1 MRILIF
7 IVLILYA
14 LVISCKDKTPKID
27 PNLIK
32 NVWVSKKDNYG
43 SKYLQIIND
52 SLMIENIT
60 YGELPLSSYKISL
73 DTLLIYSRY
82 CNYQKSINNESPTFI
97 TRVFKFKVLKL
108 DSLDLFL
115 KPICL
120 ECKDTI
126 FFSKIKQI
134 KKNDLK
140 IDKLEFSF
148 CSNDPAL
155 PTQNII
161 IDKDSIFYHL
171 GFATSSKHKA
181 LAKCKLDFAQFEM
194 IQSKIYSVDRD
205 SFILNTPPPG
215 AGRFYLFVKSKND
228 SIEIEGVPR
237 YSKENDLTI
246 LLDYL
251 AFIEHTLKLEDNIN
265 DSIVFRD
272 KWNTDRYGKNYR

>member
-1 MRILIF
+1 MSILIF
-7 IVLILYA
+7 IVLILHA

-32 NVWVSKKDNYG
+32 NDWVSKKDNYG

-52 SLMIENIT
+52 SLMIEDIT
-60 YGELPLSSYKISL
+60 YGELPLSLYKISL
-73 DTLLIYSRY
+73 DTLLIYSRD
-82 CNYQKSINNESPTFI
+82 CNYQKSISNESPTFI

-115 KPICL
+115 KPICP

-140 IDKLEFSF
+140 VERLEFSF
-148 CSNDPAL
+148 SSYDPAF
-155 PTQNII
+155 PAQDII
-161 IDKDSIFYHL
+161 IDKDSIFYHF
-171 GFATSSKHKA
+171 GYEKSSKYKG

-237 YSKENDLTI
+237 YSKENDLTN
-246 LLDYL
+246 LLHYMV
-251 AFIEHTLKLEDNIN
+251 FIEHTLKLDGNIN
-265 DSIVFRD
+265 ENIVFRN
-272 KWNTDRYGKNYR
+272 KWNIKRYEKNYR